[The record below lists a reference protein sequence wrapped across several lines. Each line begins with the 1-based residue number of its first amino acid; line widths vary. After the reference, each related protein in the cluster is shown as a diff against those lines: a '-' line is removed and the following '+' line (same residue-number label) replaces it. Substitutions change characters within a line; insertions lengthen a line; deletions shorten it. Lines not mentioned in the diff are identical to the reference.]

1 MSPTCEAQGV
11 RRGEQFAVTRADNAR
26 AAAEDSLEDYAF
38 RYVPRTFRRWSAGA
52 IGVTALGSIAFLAD
66 FSIGASVGIEHGTNN
81 AVLGILFASITI
93 FIVGLPIAYYAA
105 RYNIDLDL
113 IARGSGFGYYGSS
126 ITTVIFAVFTCIF
139 FALEGAIMAQGLH
152 IALAIPL
159 PIGYLISTVVVIP
172 IVIYGMRAL
181 ERLQFWTTPL
191 WLALALLPLLWV
203 IVSDPDAVSAF
214 VTFTGAS
221 DGALSFQA
229 IAGSAAVCFA
239 LTPQLA
245 EQIDV
250 IRAMPPRTR
259 LNRRSWWAS
268 LLFAGPGWVLF
279 SGIKQVIGVFLAV
292 YLITRVDPD
301 LGMRAAEPVR
311 QFIALYE
318 SIMPEWLAIGL
329 ALVLVVVAQVKINVT
344 NAYSGSLAWS
354 NVYTRLTKTYPG
366 RTIFIFFNGAIA
378 LALMWMDVFSLISF
392 VLSLYANVVMAWL
405 VTIAADI
412 AINKHVLHISP
423 KYPEFRRGMLRDWN
437 PVGLVSVGLASL
449 LSLAAFAGL
458 LGEGLQ
464 PFSVL
469 IAIGVAAI
477 ATPLMAVATRGRYY
491 LRRQTDGIASP
502 ILDADGN
509 PSGERLR
516 CHVTGYTFERPD
528 MLTSAE
534 RGAHGETQY
543 VSSLALTLDDS
554 DRYVLP
560 AEPTSRRSQPPTRTA
575 EVTGTQRGRG
585 G

>member
-1 MSPTCEAQGV
+1 MA
-11 RRGEQFAVTRADNAR
+11 RADNAR

-38 RYVPRTFRRWSAGA
+38 RYVPRTFRRWSAGS

-66 FSIGASVGIEHGTNN
+66 FSIGASIGIEHGTNN
-81 AVLGILFASITI
+81 AVLGILFASVTI
-93 FIVGLPIAYYAA
+93 FLVGLPIAYYAA
-105 RYNIDLDL
+105 RYNLDLDL

-152 IALAIPL
+152 IVIAIPL

-203 IVSDPDAVSAF
+203 IVSDPGAVSAF

-221 DGALSFQA
+221 DGAVSFEA
-229 IAGSAAVCFA
+229 VVASAAVCFA

-259 LNRRSWWAS
+259 ANRRSWWAS

-301 LGMRAAEPVR
+301 LGKQAAEPVR
-311 QFIALYE
+311 QFIGLYE
-318 SIMPEWLAIGL
+318 AIMPEWLAVSL
-329 ALVLVVVAQVKINVT
+329 ALVLVVIAQVKINVT

-366 RTIFIFFNGAIA
+366 RSVFIFFNLAIA
-378 LALMWMDVFSLISF
+378 LGLMWMDVFSLISF

-412 AINKHVLHISP
+412 VINKHLLHISP
-423 KYPEFRRGMLRDWN
+423 IYPEFRRGMLHDWN
-437 PVGLVSVGLASL
+437 PVGLVSVSLASV
-449 LSLAAFAGL
+449 LSLAAFGGL
-458 LGEGLQ
+458 FGESVR

-469 IAIGVAAI
+469 IAIGVAVI
-477 ATPLMAVATRGRYY
+477 TTPLMALATRGRFY

-502 ILDADGN
+502 IIDADGN

-516 CHVTGYTFERPD
+516 CHVTGYIFERPD
-528 MLTSAE
+528 MLASAE
-534 RGAHGETQY
+534 RGPQGELQY
-543 VSSLALTLDDS
+543 VSSLALTLDGS
-554 DRYVLP
+554 DEYVLTPEP
-560 AEPTSRRSQPPTRTA
+560 AELRPK
-575 EVTGTQRGRG
+575 VRGREVAAQHPDRRG
-585 G
+585 GR

>member
-1 MSPTCEAQGV
+1 MG
-11 RRGEQFAVTRADNAR
+11 RADNAR

-38 RYVPRTFRRWSAGA
+38 RYVPRTFRRWSAGS

-81 AVLGILFASITI
+81 AVLGILFASIII
-93 FIVGLPIAYYAA
+93 FIVGLPIAFYAA
-105 RYNIDLDL
+105 RYNLDLDL

-159 PIGYLISTVVVIP
+159 PIGYIISTVVVIP

-203 IVSDPDAVSAF
+203 IVSDPEAVSAF
-214 VTFTGAS
+214 VAFTGES
-221 DGALSFQA
+221 DGAVSFEA
-229 IAGSAAVCFA
+229 VVASAAVCFA

-259 LNRRSWWAS
+259 ANRRSWWAS

-292 YLITRVDPD
+292 YLITRVDPG
-301 LGMRAAEPVR
+301 LGEHAAEPVR

-318 SIMPEWLAIGL
+318 SIMPEWLAVAL
-329 ALVLVVVAQVKINVT
+329 ALVLVVVAQIKINVT

-366 RTIFIFFNGAIA
+366 RSIFIFFNLAIA
-378 LALMWMDVFSLISF
+378 LALMLMDVFSLISF

-412 AINKHVLHISP
+412 VINKHILRLSP
-423 KYPEFRRGMLRDWN
+423 IVPEFRRGMLRDWN

-449 LSLAAFAGL
+449 LSLAAFGGL
-458 LGEGLQ
+458 FGEGLR

-477 ATPLMAVATRGRYY
+477 TTPLMAVITRGRYY
-491 LRRQTDGIASP
+491 LRRQSDGIASP
-502 ILDADGN
+502 ILDTDGN

-528 MLTSAE
+528 L
-534 RGAHGETQY
+534 
-543 VSSLALTLDDS
+543 SLIHI
-554 DRYVLP
+554 
-560 AEPTSRRSQPPTRTA
+560 
-575 EVTGTQRGRG
+575 
-585 G
+585 

>member
-1 MSPTCEAQGV
+1 M
-11 RRGEQFAVTRADNAR
+11 QFTVSRADNAR

-38 RYVPRTFRRWSAGA
+38 RYVPRTFRRWSAGS
-52 IGVTALGSIAFLAD
+52 IGITALGSIAFLAD
-66 FSIGASVGIEHGTNN
+66 FSIGASVGIEHGTHN

-105 RYNIDLDL
+105 RYNLDLDL
-113 IARGSGFGYYGSS
+113 IARGSGFGYFGSA

-139 FALEGAIMAQGLH
+139 FALEGAIMGQGLH
-152 IALAIPL
+152 VALAIPL

-191 WLALALLPLLWV
+191 WLVLALVPLLWV
-203 IVSDPDAVSAF
+203 MVSDPSAVSAF
-214 VTFTGAS
+214 VTFPGDS
-221 DGALSFQA
+221 DGAVSFQA
-229 IAGSAAVCFA
+229 IIASAAVCFA

-259 LNRRSWWAS
+259 LNQRSWWAS

-279 SGIKQVIGVFLAV
+279 SGIKQVVGVFLAV
-292 YLITRVDPD
+292 YLITRVDPT
-301 LGMRAAEPVR
+301 LGQRAAEPVR

-318 SIMPEWLAIGL
+318 SIMPEWIAIVL
-329 ALVLVVVAQVKINVT
+329 ALILVVVAQIKINVT

-366 RTIFIFFNGAIA
+366 RSIFIFFNLAIA
-378 LALMWMDVFSLISF
+378 LGLMWMDVFSLISF

-412 AINKHVLHISP
+412 VINKHVLRIAP
-423 KYPEFRRGMLRDWN
+423 VYPEFRRGMLYDWN
-437 PVGLVSVGLASL
+437 PVGLLSVGLASL
-449 LSLAAFAGL
+449 LSLAAFGGVF
-458 LGEGLQ
+458 GEGPR

-469 IAIGVAAI
+469 IAIGVAVA
-477 ATPLMAVATRGRYY
+477 ATPTMALITRGKYY
-491 LRRQTDGIASP
+491 LRRQTDGIASSM
-502 ILDADGN
+502 LDADGN

-528 MLTSAE
+528 MLASAE
-534 RGAHGETQY
+534 RGMYGETQY
-543 VSSLALTLDDS
+543 VSSLALTLDGS

-560 AEPTSRRSQPPTRTA
+560 AEPLSRESGPPQRKPPPT
-575 EVTGTQRGRG
+575 GRKKRKG

>member
-1 MSPTCEAQGV
+1 V
-11 RRGEQFAVTRADNAR
+11 QFTVSRADRAR

-38 RYVPRTFRRWSAGA
+38 RYVPRTFRRWSAGS
-52 IGVTALGSIAFLAD
+52 IGITALGSIAFLAD

-81 AVLGILFASITI
+81 AMLGILFASITI

-105 RYNIDLDL
+105 RYNLDLDL
-113 IARGSGFGYYGSS
+113 IARGSGFGYHGSA

-139 FALEGAIMAQGLH
+139 FALEGAIMGQGLH
-152 IALAIPL
+152 IATGIPL
-159 PIGYLISTVVVIP
+159 PIGYLVSTVVVIP

-203 IVSDPDAVSAF
+203 IMSDPASVSTFVAF
-214 VTFTGAS
+214 PGES
-221 DGALSFQA
+221 DGSISFQA
-229 IAGSAAVCFA
+229 IIASAAVCFA

-259 LNRRSWWAS
+259 ANRRSWWAS
-268 LLFAGPGWVLF
+268 LMFAGPGWVLF

-292 YLITRVDPD
+292 YLITRVDPG
-301 LGMRAAEPVR
+301 LGQQAAEPVR
-311 QFIALYE
+311 QFIAVYE
-318 SIMPEWLAIGL
+318 SIMPEWLAVGL
-329 ALVLVVVAQVKINVT
+329 AFVLVVIAQVKINVT

-366 RTIFIFFNGAIA
+366 RSVFVFLNLAMA
-378 LALMWMDVFSLISF
+378 LALMWMDVFSLISLI
-392 VLSLYANVVMAWL
+392 LSLYANVAMAWL

-412 AINKHVLHISP
+412 VINKHILRIAP
-423 KYPEFRRGMLRDWN
+423 IYPEFRRGMLYDWN
-437 PVGLVSVGLASL
+437 PVGPVSVSLASL
-449 LSLAAFAGL
+449 LSLGAFAGL
-458 LGEGLQ
+458 FGEGLR

-469 IAIGVAAI
+469 IAICI
-477 ATPLMAVATRGRYY
+477 AVIVTPLVAVATRGRYY

-502 ILDADGN
+502 ILDVDGN

-528 MLTSAE
+528 MLASAE

-560 AEPTSRRSQPPTRTA
+560 AEPTSRRPGSGLRIA
-575 EVTGTQRGRG
+575 EQAIRQRGRG

>member
-1 MSPTCEAQGV
+1 MS
-11 RRGEQFAVTRADNAR
+11 RADNAR

-38 RYVPRTFRRWSAGA
+38 RYVPRTFRRWSAGSV
-52 IGVTALGSIAFLAD
+52 GVTALGSIAFLAD

-81 AVLGILFASITI
+81 AVLGILLASAII

-105 RYNIDLDL
+105 RYNLDLDL

-126 ITTVIFAVFTCIF
+126 ITTVIFAGFTCIF

-152 IALAIPL
+152 IAIGIPL
-159 PIGYLISTVVVIP
+159 WIGYLISTVVVIP

-203 IVSDPDAVSAF
+203 IVSDPGAVSAF
-214 VTFTGAS
+214 VSFTGAS
-221 DGALSFQA
+221 DGDVSFGA
-229 IAGSAAVCFA
+229 IVASAAVCFA

-259 LNRRSWWAS
+259 ANRRSWWAS

-279 SGIKQVIGVFLAV
+279 SGVKQILGVFLAV

-301 LGMRAAEPVR
+301 LGARAAEPVR

-318 SIMPEWLAIGL
+318 SIMPPWLAVGL
-329 ALVLVVVAQVKINVT
+329 ALILVVVAQVKINVT

-366 RTIFIFFNGAIA
+366 RSIFIFFNLGIA
-378 LALMWMDVFSLISF
+378 LWLMWMDVFSLISF

-412 AINKHVLHISP
+412 VINKHVLRIAP
-423 KYPEFRRGMLRDWN
+423 IYPEFRRGMLYDWN
-437 PVGLVSVGLASL
+437 PVGLTSVGLASF
-449 LSLAAFAGL
+449 LSIAAFAGL
-458 LGEGLQ
+458 FGEALR

-469 IAIGVAAI
+469 IAIGAAAI
-477 ATPLMAVATRGRYY
+477 TTPLAALATRGRYY
-491 LRRQTDGIASP
+491 LRRRTDGIASP
-502 ILDADGN
+502 ILDVDGN

-528 MLTSAE
+528 MLASAE
-534 RGAHGETQY
+534 RGALGETQY
-543 VSSLALTLDDS
+543 VSSLALTLDGS
-554 DRYVLP
+554 DRYMLP
-560 AEPTSRRSQPPTRTA
+560 AEPAPWPGMPTGWTSDETRRSK
-575 EVTGTQRGRG
+575 GRG

>member
-1 MSPTCEAQGV
+1 M
-11 RRGEQFAVTRADNAR
+11 QFTVSRADNAR

-38 RYVPRTFRRWSAGA
+38 RYVPRTFRRWSAGS
-52 IGVTALGSIAFLAD
+52 IGITALGSIAFLAD
-66 FSIGASVGIEHGTNN
+66 FSIGASVGIEHGTHN

-105 RYNIDLDL
+105 RYNLDLDL
-113 IARGSGFGYYGSS
+113 IARGSGFGYFGSA

-139 FALEGAIMAQGLH
+139 FALEGAIMGQGLH
-152 IALAIPL
+152 VALAIPL

-191 WLALALLPLLWV
+191 WLVLALVPLLWV
-203 IVSDPDAVSAF
+203 MVSDPSAVSAF
-214 VTFTGAS
+214 VTFPGDS
-221 DGALSFQA
+221 DGAVSFQA
-229 IAGSAAVCFA
+229 IIASAAVCFA

-259 LNRRSWWAS
+259 LNQRSWWAS

-279 SGIKQVIGVFLAV
+279 SGIKQVVGVFLAV
-292 YLITRVDPD
+292 YLITRVDPA
-301 LGMRAAEPVR
+301 LGQRAAEPVR

-318 SIMPEWLAIGL
+318 SIMPEWIAIVL
-329 ALVLVVVAQVKINVT
+329 ALILVVVAQIKINVT

-366 RTIFIFFNGAIA
+366 RSIFIFFNLAIA
-378 LALMWMDVFSLISF
+378 LGLMWMDVFSLISF

-412 AINKHVLHISP
+412 VINKHVLRIAP
-423 KYPEFRRGMLRDWN
+423 VYPEFRRGMLYDWN
-437 PVGLVSVGLASL
+437 PVGLLSVGLASL
-449 LSLAAFAGL
+449 LSLAAFGGVF
-458 LGEGLQ
+458 GEGPR

-469 IAIGVAAI
+469 IAIGVAVA
-477 ATPLMAVATRGRYY
+477 ATPTTALITRGRYY
-491 LRRQTDGIASP
+491 LRRQTDGIASSM
-502 ILDADGN
+502 LDADGN

-528 MLTSAE
+528 MLASAE
-534 RGAHGETQY
+534 RGMYGETQY
-543 VSSLALTLDDS
+543 VSSLALTLDGS

-560 AEPTSRRSQPPTRTA
+560 AEPLSQESGPPQRKPPPTGWKKRK
-575 EVTGTQRGRG
+575 G

>member
-1 MSPTCEAQGV
+1 
-11 RRGEQFAVTRADNAR
+11 VTRADNAR

-38 RYVPRTFRRWSAGA
+38 RYVPRTFRRWSASA

-66 FSIGASVGIEHGTNN
+66 FSIGASVGIEHGTGN
-81 AVLGILFASITI
+81 AVLGILLASVTI
-93 FIVGLPIAYYAA
+93 FIVGVPIAYYAA
-105 RYNIDLDL
+105 RYNLDLDL

-139 FALEGAIMAQGLH
+139 FALEGAIMAQGLQV
-152 IALAIPL
+152 ATGIPL

-203 IVSDPDAVSAF
+203 VVSDPGAVQAF
-214 VTFTGAS
+214 VSFTGNS
-221 DGALSFQA
+221 DGDLHFGA
-229 IAGSAAVCFA
+229 IVSSAAVCFA

-245 EQIDV
+245 EQVDV

-259 LNRRSWWAS
+259 QNHRSWWTS

-279 SGIKQVIGVFLAV
+279 SGIKQVVGVFLAV
-292 YLITRVDPD
+292 YLFTRIDPD
-301 LGMRAAEPVR
+301 LGVRATEPVR
-311 QFIALYE
+311 QFVGLYA

-329 ALVLVVVAQVKINVT
+329 ALILVVIAQVKINVT

-366 RTIFIFFNGAIA
+366 RSVFMYFNLAIA

-412 AINKHVLHISP
+412 VINKHILRISP
-423 KYPEFRRGMLRDWN
+423 KYPEFRRGMLFDWN
-437 PVGLVSVGLASL
+437 PVGLVSVGLASV
-449 LSLAAFAGL
+449 LSLTAFSGAFGADMRSY
-458 LGEGLQ
+458 
-464 PFSVL
+464 SVL
-469 IAIGVAAI
+469 IAIGVAVI
-477 ATPLMAVATRGRYY
+477 TTPAMALATRGRFY
-491 LRRQTDGIASP
+491 LRRQSDGIASP

-528 MLTSAE
+528 MLASAE
-534 RGAHGETQY
+534 RGPHGETQY

-560 AEPTSRRSQPPTRTA
+560 PESAPVRPKVSTETVGATGRRLD
-575 EVTGTQRGRG
+575 RGRG
-585 G
+585 R

>member
-1 MSPTCEAQGV
+1 MA
-11 RRGEQFAVTRADNAR
+11 RADNAR

-38 RYVPRTFRRWSAGA
+38 RYVPRTFRRWSAGS

-81 AVLGILFASITI
+81 AVLGILFASVII
-93 FIVGLPIAYYAA
+93 FIVGVPIAYYAA
-105 RYNIDLDL
+105 RYNLDLDL

-152 IALAIPL
+152 IAIAIPL

-214 VTFTGAS
+214 VAFTGAS
-221 DGALSFQA
+221 DGVVSFEA
-229 IAGSAAVCFA
+229 IVASAAVCFA

-259 LNRRSWWAS
+259 MNRRSWWAS

-292 YLITRVDPD
+292 YLITRADPA
-301 LGMRAAEPVR
+301 LGQRAAEPVR

-366 RTIFIFFNGAIA
+366 RSIFIFFNLAIA

-423 KYPEFRRGMLRDWN
+423 IYPEFRRGMLRDWN
-437 PVGLVSVGLASL
+437 PVGLVSVSLASL
-449 LSLAAFAGL
+449 LSLAAFGGL
-458 LGEGLQ
+458 FGEGLR

-469 IAIGVAAI
+469 IAIGVAVI
-477 ATPLMAVATRGRYY
+477 TTPLMALVTRGRYY

-502 ILDADGN
+502 ILDLDGN

-528 MLTSAE
+528 MLASAE

-554 DRYVLP
+554 DDYVLP
-560 AEPTSRRSQPPTRTA
+560 AEPTSRRDHSPGRTA
-575 EVTGTQRGRG
+575 AEETMRPKGRG

>member
-1 MSPTCEAQGV
+1 V
-11 RRGEQFAVTRADNAR
+11 RSDVRFTVSRADNAR

-38 RYVPRTFRRWSAGA
+38 RYVPRTFRRWSAGS
-52 IGVTALGSIAFLAD
+52 IGITALGSIAFLAD
-66 FSIGASVGIEHGTNN
+66 FSIGASIGIEHGTNN

-105 RYNIDLDL
+105 RYNLDLDL

-152 IALAIPL
+152 VALAIPL

-203 IVSDPDAVSAF
+203 IGSDPDAVSAF
-214 VTFTGAS
+214 VAFPGES
-221 DGALSFQA
+221 DGSVSFQA
-229 IAGSAAVCFA
+229 IIASAAVCFA

-259 LNRRSWWAS
+259 RNRRSWWAS

-279 SGIKQVIGVFLAV
+279 SGIKQVVGVFLAV
-292 YLITRVDPD
+292 YLITRVDPS
-301 LGMRAAEPVR
+301 LGQQAAEPVR

-318 SIMPEWLAIGL
+318 SIMPEWLAIAL
-329 ALVLVVVAQVKINVT
+329 ALVLVVIAQVKINVT

-366 RTIFIFFNGAIA
+366 RSIFIFFNLGIA

-412 AINKHVLHISP
+412 VINKHILRIAP
-423 KYPEFRRGMLRDWN
+423 IYPEFRRGMLYDWN
-437 PVGLVSVGLASL
+437 PVGLVSVSLASL
-449 LSLAAFAGL
+449 LSLAAFGGVF
-458 LGEGLQ
+458 GESLR

-469 IAIGVAAI
+469 IAIGVAVI
-477 ATPLMAVATRGRYY
+477 STPFMALVTRGKYY
-491 LRRQTDGIASP
+491 LRRQTDGIASS

-528 MLTSAE
+528 MLASAE
-534 RGAHGETQY
+534 RGVYGETQY

-560 AEPTSRRSQPPTRTA
+560 ADPASRRIRSPGRNVEEARRLT
-575 EVTGTQRGRG
+575 GRG

>member
-1 MSPTCEAQGV
+1 MA
-11 RRGEQFAVTRADNAR
+11 RADNAR

-52 IGVTALGSIAFLAD
+52 VGVTALGSIAFLAD
-66 FSIGASVGIEHGTNN
+66 FSIGASIGMEHGTSN
-81 AVLGILFASITI
+81 AVLGILFASVTI
-93 FIVGLPIAYYAA
+93 FLVGLPIAYYAA
-105 RYNIDLDL
+105 RYNLDLDL

-159 PIGYLISTVVVIP
+159 PLGYLISTVVVIP
-172 IVIYGMRAL
+172 IVIFGMRAL
-181 ERLQFWTTPL
+181 ERLQFWTTPM
-191 WLALALLPLLWV
+191 WLVLALLPLLWV
-203 IVSDPDAVSAF
+203 IVSDPGAVSAF
-214 VTFTGAS
+214 AVFTGAS
-221 DGALSFQA
+221 DGAVSFEA
-229 IAGSAAVCFA
+229 IVASAAVCFA

-259 LNRRSWWAS
+259 ANRRSWWAS
-268 LLFAGPGWVLF
+268 LLFAGPGWVVF

-292 YLITRVDPD
+292 YLLTRVDPS
-301 LGMRAAEPVR
+301 LGAQAAEPVR

-318 SIMPEWLAIGL
+318 SLMPQWLAMGL

-366 RTIFIFFNGAIA
+366 RTVFVFFNLTIA
-378 LALMWMDVFSLISF
+378 LALMWMDVFSLIGF

-412 AINKHVLHISP
+412 AINKHVLRISP
-423 KYPEFRRGMLRDWN
+423 RFPEFRRGMLHDWN

-449 LSLAAFAGL
+449 LSLAAFGGL
-458 LGEGLQ
+458 FGESVR

-469 IAIGVAAI
+469 IAIGVAVI
-477 ATPLMAVATRGRYY
+477 TTPLMALITRGRYY
-491 LRRQTDGIASP
+491 LRRETDGIASP
-502 ILDADGN
+502 MLDADGN

-528 MLTSAE
+528 MLASAE

-560 AEPTSRRSQPPTRTA
+560 ADQESPQRRA
-575 EVTGTQRGRG
+575 LIMDG
-585 G
+585 

>member
-1 MSPTCEAQGV
+1 MRFTVS
-11 RRGEQFAVTRADNAR
+11 RADNAR

-38 RYVPRTFRRWSAGA
+38 RYVPRTFRRWSAGS
-52 IGVTALGSIAFLAD
+52 IGITALGSIAFLAD
-66 FSIGASVGIEHGTNN
+66 FSIGASVGIEHGTTN
-81 AVLGILFASITI
+81 AVLGIVFASITI

-105 RYNIDLDL
+105 RYNLDLDL
-113 IARGSGFGYYGSS
+113 IARGSGFGYYGSA

-139 FALEGAIMAQGLH
+139 FALEGAIMGQGLH
-152 IALAIPL
+152 VAIGIPL
-159 PIGYLISTVVVIP
+159 PIGYLISTVLVIP

-203 IVSDPDAVSAF
+203 VVSDPAAVKAF
-214 VTFTGAS
+214 VAFPGES
-221 DGALSFQA
+221 DGSLSVQA
-229 IAGSAAVCFA
+229 IIASAAVCFA

-259 LNRRSWWAS
+259 ANRRSWWAS

-279 SGIKQVIGVFLAV
+279 SGIKQVVGVFLAV
-292 YLITRVDPD
+292 YLVTRIDPA
-301 LGMRAAEPVR
+301 LGQQAAEPVR

-318 SIMPEWLAIGL
+318 SIMPEWLAIVL
-329 ALVLVVVAQVKINVT
+329 ALILVVVAQVKINVT

-366 RTIFIFFNGAIA
+366 RSVFIFFNLAIA
-378 LALMWMDVFSLISF
+378 LGLMWMDVFSLISF

-412 AINKHVLHISP
+412 VINKHLLRIAP
-423 KYPEFRRGMLRDWN
+423 IYPEFRRGMLYDWN
-437 PVGLVSVGLASL
+437 PVGLVSVGVASL
-449 LSLAAFAGL
+449 LSLAAFGGL
-458 LGEGLQ
+458 FGDGPR

-469 IAIGVAAI
+469 IAIGVAVV
-477 ATPLMAVATRGRYY
+477 ATPLMALLTRGRFY
-491 LRRQTDGIASP
+491 LRRHTDGIASP

-528 MLTSAE
+528 MLASAE
-534 RGAHGETQY
+534 RGPHGETQY

-560 AEPTSRRSQPPTRTA
+560 AEPAVHRRGVRRRTA
-575 EVTGTQRGRG
+575 GESRQREGKG

>member
-1 MSPTCEAQGV
+1 M
-11 RRGEQFAVTRADNAR
+11 TRADNAR

-52 IGVTALGSIAFLAD
+52 VGVTALGSIAFLAD
-66 FSIGASVGIEHGTNN
+66 FSIGASIGIEHGTIN
-81 AVLGILFASITI
+81 AVLGILLASVTI
-93 FIVGLPIAYYAA
+93 FVVGVPIAYYAA
-105 RYNIDLDL
+105 RYNLDLDL

-139 FALEGAIMAQGLH
+139 FALEGAIMAQGLQV
-152 IALAIPL
+152 ATGIPL

-203 IVSDPDAVSAF
+203 IVSDPGAVQAF
-214 VTFTGAS
+214 VSFTGNS
-221 DGALSFQA
+221 DGDLHFGA
-229 IAGSAAVCFA
+229 IVASAAVCFA

-259 LNRRSWWAS
+259 QNHRSWWTS

-279 SGIKQVIGVFLAV
+279 SGIKQVVGVFLAV
-292 YLITRVDPD
+292 YLFTRIDPD
-301 LGMRAAEPVR
+301 LGTRATEPVR
-311 QFIALYE
+311 QFVGLYA

-329 ALVLVVVAQVKINVT
+329 ALILVVIAQVKINVT

-366 RTIFIFFNGAIA
+366 RSVFMYFNLAIA

-412 AINKHVLHISP
+412 VINKHLLRISP
-423 KYPEFRRGMLRDWN
+423 KYPEFRRGMLFDWN
-437 PVGLVSVGLASL
+437 PVGLVSVGLASV
-449 LSLAAFAGL
+449 LSLTAFAGVF
-458 LGEGLQ
+458 GADMRSY
-464 PFSVL
+464 SVL
-469 IAIGVAAI
+469 IAIGVAVI
-477 ATPLMAVATRGRYY
+477 TTPVMALATRGRFY

-528 MLTSAE
+528 MLASAE
-534 RGAHGETQY
+534 RGPHGETQY

-560 AEPTSRRSQPPTRTA
+560 PEPASAPARPKVSAESIGATGRRF
-575 EVTGTQRGRG
+575 ERGRG
-585 G
+585 Q